1 MTRIKILEIYA
12 TVLLIAVVVALLYVW
27 MASPLG
33 TSDKV
38 GITMAIS
45 TVALVIVT
53 GIYAW
58 HTRKMAEEMREQRL
72 SEARP
77 YILLRLGGKF
87 VRLDGDNLNVTIE
100 NVGKG
105 PAKNLNVAL
114 WNLDYDPIVTTK
126 GFLGPNEDWE
136 VEVTISSSD
145 LPHRGNLWLP
155 ELKELVRKYSGK
167 TIAVKYE
174 DIHNR
179 AWASYLCLEETD
191 APGYFMDGELGIVE
205 VMKP

>member
-1 MTRIKILEIYA
+1 MKEKEIKGVRLMT
-12 TVLLIAVVVALLYVW
+12 
-27 MASPLG
+27 
-33 TSDKV
+33 
-38 GITMAIS
+38 ITDWIQAIS
-45 TVALVIVT
+45 MLILVTVT

-58 HTRKMAEEMREQRL
+58 RTHVISKATEKQADASVKMAEEMREQRL

-77 YILLRLGGKF
+77 YILLRLVDEFVQLGGDK
-87 VRLDGDNLNVTIE
+87 LNVTIE

-105 PAKNLNVAL
+105 PAKNLNVAF

-126 GFLGPNEDWE
+126 GYLGPNEDWE
-136 VEVTISSSD
+136 VEVSRSFGE
-145 LPHRGNLWLP
+145 PHRGNLWLP
-155 ELKELVRKYSGK
+155 ELKELVGRYSDR

-191 APGYFMDGELGIVE
+191 APGFFMEENQNIIGV
-205 VMKP
+205 K